1 MKKNFLYRNK
11 NELQSNG
18 LEAINLTSLMDLM
31 CVLLIVFIVSAPIVF
46 NGININ
52 LPSLSN
58 GRIDFVENKEYV
70 TISYTKDNLI
80 YIEDSNVNLDN
91 LINTLNVKYKNL
103 LNIQIFIKGD
113 VDVKYG
119 NIMLVMSLL
128 NNSGYNNVTL
138 VGMVKD

>member
-1 MKKNFLYRNK
+1 
-11 NELQSNG
+11 
-18 LEAINLTSLMDLM
+18 MDLM